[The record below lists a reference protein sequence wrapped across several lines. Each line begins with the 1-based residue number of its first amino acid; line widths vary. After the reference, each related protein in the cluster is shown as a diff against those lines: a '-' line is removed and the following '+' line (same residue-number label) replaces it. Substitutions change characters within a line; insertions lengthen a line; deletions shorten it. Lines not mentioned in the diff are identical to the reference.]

1 MALTIVHTSDLHNR
15 LDDARAEALSFMRE
29 EGGGLLLDSG
39 DAIAAGNLY
48 VRPSEPVLELMNAAG
63 YDAMAV
69 GNREYFP
76 RKRGMVYKTRQA
88 RFPVLCA
95 NVLPREGG
103 MGHIRRWAVL
113 KRDDLAVGAFG
124 LAPTMIE
131 PGSFWERFSDLRF
144 VDWRRAAREAV
155 EALRGEVEWL
165 VALSHRGAEDDLA
178 LAELCPEID
187 LILGGH
193 SHSQGDHLV
202 GSRPTLVSHAG
213 HHGRTATV
221 IRAQRDEVGH
231 NRFAAQ
237 LMEMT

>member
-15 LDDARAEALSFMRE
+15 LDAPRAEALRFMRDE
-29 EGGGLLLDSG
+29 SGGLLLDSG

-48 VRPSEPVLELMNAAG
+48 VRPVEPVLELMSAAG

-69 GNREYFP
+69 GNREYFF
-76 RKRGMVYKTRQA
+76 RKRGMLHKTRQA
-88 RFPVLCA
+88 GFPVLCA

-103 MGHIRRWAVL
+103 MGHIRRWVVL
-113 KRDDLAVGAFG
+113 QRGDVSVGLFG
-124 LAPTMIE
+124 LAPTMVE
-131 PGSFWERFSDLRF
+131 PGSIWERLSDLRF

-155 EALRGEVEWL
+155 EALRGEVQWL
-165 VALSHRGAEDDLA
+165 VALSHRGPEDDLA

-202 GSRPTLVSHAG
+202 GSRPTLVSYSG
-213 HHGRTATV
+213 HHARTAAV
-221 IRAQRDEVGH
+221 IKAHRDEADQ
-231 NRFAAQ
+231 NRFEAR